1 MQFLTTAV
9 AFSISKPFRKP
20 IYSNYLLCVF
30 MILAFAYSIYIIAD
44 PDTFSANLLGV
55 NYILKFIYLAGPFP

>member
-30 MILAFAYSIYIIAD
+30 MVLALAFSLYIIVD
-44 PDTFSANLLGV
+44 PDDYSLNMMDVISFNFS
-55 NYILKFIYLAGPFP
+55 